1 VIAVLAQG
9 AADSDT
15 AAATAAALLTGNS
28 VAVVG
33 AAAGEALRA
42 AFIAAGLP
50 ADAIGLFAATATASV
65 LRQPALAGVCVV
77 AAAAG
82 LARQVARAL
91 ADRDGAILPLITG
104 AEAQRADMLWR
115 FCAEQTLTIN
125 TAAAGGNAE
134 LLAGAATAGAEVN
147 PA

>member
-1 VIAVLAQG
+1 VA
-9 AADSDT
+9 
-15 AAATAAALLTGNS
+15 GNS
-28 VAVVG
+28 VALVG
-33 AAAGEALRA
+33 AAAGSALRA
-42 AFIAAGLP
+42 AFMAAGVPTEAIELF
-50 ADAIGLFAATATASV
+50 DAQTTGSV

-77 AAAAG
+77 ADGAD

-91 ADRDGAILPLITG
+91 ADRDGAILPLVTG

-134 LLAGAATAGAEVN
+134 LLAGAAMAAAEVN

>member
-1 VIAVLAQG
+1 MV
-9 AADSDT
+9 AD
-15 AAATAAALLTGNS
+15 
-28 VAVVG
+28 
-33 AAAGEALRA
+33 AAG
-42 AFIAAGLP
+42 P
-50 ADAIGLFAATATASV
+50 
-65 LRQPALAGVCVV
+65 
-77 AAAAG
+77 
-82 LARQVARAL
+82 ARQVARAL

-134 LLAGAATAGAEVN
+134 LLAGVATAAVEVN